1 MRLMQL
7 SLAITQFTFTILLFC
22 GKLVIIVVIFG
33 VNPEEFHVAT
43 VSSVGFSLFCISCV
57 RMCKLLR
64 TIWERFIK
72 RARRANEAATCI

>member
-1 MRLMQL
+1 MQL
-7 SLAITQFTFTILLFC
+7 SLTITQFTFTILLFC
-22 GKLVIIVVIFG
+22 GKLVIVVIFG
-33 VNPEEFHVAT
+33 VNLEELHVAA

-57 RMCKLLR
+57 RMCKLFR

>member
-1 MRLMQL
+1 MIQL
-7 SLAITQFTFTILLFC
+7 SLAISQFTFTVLLFC

-43 VSSVGFSLFCISCV
+43 VSSVGFSLYCISCV
-57 RMCKLLR
+57 RMWKLLR

-72 RARRANEAATCI
+72 LATRANEAAT